1 MANCSV
7 LSALF
12 STYVDKTTTFILKSF
27 NTKTRYALE
36 INSLAWTGPQKMA
49 G

>member
-1 MANCSV
+1 V

-27 NTKTRYALE
+27 NTKTQQYTDIWKDE
-36 INSLAWTGPQKMA
+36 
-49 G
+49 